1 VRLMEVLR
9 KETDVARPSWAPT
22 ESTAFRAF
30 SAAAGEWAEASPSA
44 LGNGVSARSNNLRA
58 VRKRPVRLLRLPF
71 SIGHLEMLAS
81 CSRFTASELSS
92 RLSH

>member
-1 VRLMEVLR
+1 VRLMEVPR
-9 KETDVARPSWAPT
+9 KETDVARPSWELS

-30 SAAAGEWAEASPSA
+30 SAAADERAEASPSA
-44 LGNGVSARSNNLRA
+44 LSNGVSARPNNLRA

-81 CSRFTASELSS
+81 CSRYTAAELSSELSD
-92 RLSH
+92 